1 MPTDRD
7 LQSIQEARDLIAR
20 AKGAQL
26 AFRPFSQEKVDA
38 IVKAMVE
45 AGFAAAEKLGKMAH
59 EETGFGKAADKK
71 KKNEFATKRVWE
83 SIKDLKTVGVINED
97 KQKKIIE
104 IAEPMGV
111 VAALVPSTNPTSTLM
126 FKSIIA
132 LKGRNAIVAS
142 PHPKAVNS
150 TLEAAAILAKAAEGA
165 GAPAGL
171 INCMS
176 IPTTEGTNELMRHK
190 QTSVILATGSTP
202 MVRAA
207 YSAGKPAYGVGP
219 GNVPSFIERTANVKK
234 AVADILSG
242 KMFDWGVL
250 CSTESAAILDA
261 PIQRMAV
268 EEFKKRGAYFVSPEE
283 KDRLSRLMFD
293 PRGAINPEIVGKAPT
308 VIAQMAGFDVPHD
321 TTVLVAELPDVGKDY
336 PLSREKL
343 SPVLALFTVNGWQEG
358 CEMCIKML
366 EFGGMGHSMV
376 IHSTD
381 SEVVLKFGL
390 EKPAFRILV
399 NTQAALGAVGYTN
412 ELLPSMTLGP
422 GTFGG
427 SIISENVSAK
437 HLINIKRLAF
447 ETRPINPPE
456 QFIAKTGVVAQSQ
469 VKRAH
474 AQIKSP
480 PSAGKTWREEIE
492 ERIRLKAGNPA
503 SGTPPGVH
511 GEGAEQ
517 RPRVRSQESEGK
529 VQQQEASRHE
539 FEQKSETPV
548 PLKPPEVK
556 GDGIEKKTEFGT
568 GISAEQIDKIIR
580 EFQR

>member
-1 MPTDRD
+1 MSLDKD
-7 LQSIQEARDLIAR
+7 LQSVQEARELVAR
-20 AKGAQL
+20 AKEAQL
-26 AFRPFSQEKVDA
+26 AFRPFSQQKVDA
-38 IVKAMVE
+38 IVKAMAD
-45 AGFAAAEKLGKMAH
+45 AGFAAAEKLGKMAN
-59 EETGFGKAADKK
+59 EETGFGKTADKK
-71 KKNEFATKRVWE
+71 QKNEFATKRVWE
-83 SIKDLKTVGVINED
+83 SIKDLRTVGVIEED
-97 KQKKIIE
+97 KQKRIIK

-126 FKSIIA
+126 FKAIISV
-132 LKGRNAIVAS
+132 KGRNAIVAS
-142 PHPKAVNS
+142 PHPRAVNS
-150 TLEAAAILAKAAEGA
+150 TLEATTIIAKAAEDA
-165 GAPAGL
+165 GAPKGL

-176 IPTTEGTNELMRHK
+176 IPTTEGTNELMRQKH
-190 QTSVILATGSTP
+190 TAVILATGSTP

-234 AVADILSG
+234 AVADIVSG

-250 CSTESAAILDA
+250 CSTESGAILDM
-261 PIQRMAV
+261 PIKKLAI
-268 EEFKKRGAYFVSPEE
+268 EEFKKRAAYFVSPEE

-293 PRGAINPEIVGKAPT
+293 SRGAINPNIVGKSPF
-308 VIAQMAGFDVPHD
+308 VIAQMAGFEVPHD
-321 TTVLVAELPDVGKDY
+321 TSVLVAELPGVGREY

-358 CEMCIKML
+358 CELCIKML

-390 EKPAFRILV
+390 EKPAFRVLV

-456 QFIAKTGVVAQSQ
+456 KFIAKAPPVVEPEP
-469 VKRAH
+469 KRFVRSASLTPVPG
-474 AQIKSP
+474 KS
-480 PSAGKTWREEIE
+480 WIEEID
-492 ERIRLKAGNPA
+492 ERIRLKAGNAMSTETSP
-503 SGTPPGVH
+503 SGQTAATRGAPQAEARTEHPTPENGN
-511 GEGAEQ
+511 
-517 RPRVRSQESEGK
+517 S
-529 VQQQEASRHE
+529 
-539 FEQKSETPV
+539 
-548 PLKPPEVK
+548 PEK
-556 GDGIEKKTEFGT
+556 NAEFGT

-580 EFQR
+580 DFQK

>member
-1 MPTDRD
+1 MPLDKD
-7 LQSIQEARDLIAR
+7 LQSVQEARDLVAR
-20 AKGAQL
+20 AKEAQL
-26 AFRPFSQEKVDA
+26 AFRPFTQEKVDA
-38 IVKAMVE
+38 IVKAMVD
-45 AGFAAAEKLGKMAH
+45 AGFAAAEKLGKLAH
-59 EETGFGKAADKK
+59 EETGFGKTADKK
-71 KKNEFATKRVWE
+71 TKNEFATKRVWE
-83 SIKDLKTVGVINED
+83 SIKDLKTVGVIDED
-97 KQKKIIE
+97 KQKRIIK

-126 FKSIIA
+126 FKAIIS
-132 LKGRNAIVAS
+132 LKGRNSIVAS
-142 PHPKAVNS
+142 PHPRAVNC
-150 TLEAAAILAKAAEGA
+150 TLEASNIIAKAAEGA
-165 GAPAGL
+165 GAPPGL

-176 IPTTEGTNELMRHK
+176 IPTTEGTNELMRQKH
-190 QTSVILATGSTP
+190 TAVILATGSTP
-202 MVRAA
+202 MVKAA

-234 AVADILSG
+234 AVADIVSG

-250 CSTESAAILDA
+250 CSTESGAILDA
-261 PIQRMAV
+261 PIKKLAI

-293 PRGAINPEIVGKAPT
+293 NRGAINPNVVGKSPVA
-308 VIAQMAGFDVPHD
+308 IAQMAGFDVPHD
-321 TTVLVAELPDVGKDY
+321 TSVLVAELPGVGREY

-343 SPVLALFTVNGWQEG
+343 SPVLSLFIVNGWQEG
-358 CEMCIKML
+358 CELCAKML

-437 HLINIKRLAF
+437 HLINVKRLAF

-456 QFIAKTGVVAQSQ
+456 QFIAKAGPGAQPEIKRLSVATTGTAPSG
-469 VKRAH
+469 
-474 AQIKSP
+474 KS
-480 PSAGKTWREEIE
+480 WMEEID
-492 ERIRLKAGNPA
+492 ERIRLKASNVTTFQPSAINGQHAVLVESPKDDGSKQPA
-503 SGTPPGVH
+503 VGTSSN
-511 GEGAEQ
+511 Q
-517 RPRVRSQESEGK
+517 REKGQQTEV
-529 VQQQEASRHE
+529 VQQS
-539 FEQKSETPV
+539 EQK
-548 PLKPPEVK
+548 KEVA
-556 GDGIEKKTEFGT
+556 EKKSEFGT
-568 GISAEQIDKIIR
+568 GISADQIDRIVR
-580 EFQR
+580 DFQK

>member
-1 MPTDRD
+1 MPHDKD
-7 LQSIQEARDLIAR
+7 LQSIQEARDLVAR
-20 AKGAQL
+20 AKEAQL
-26 AFRPFSQEKVDA
+26 AFHAFTQEKVNA
-38 IVKAMVE
+38 IVKAMVD
-45 AGFAAAEKLGKMAH
+45 AGFTAAEKLGKMAN

-83 SIKDLKTVGVINED
+83 SIKDLKTVGVIYED
-97 KQKKIIE
+97 KEKRIIE
-104 IAEPMGV
+104 IGEPMGV
-111 VAALVPSTNPTSTLM
+111 VAALIPSTNPTSTLM
-126 FKSIIA
+126 FKAIISV
-132 LKGRNAIVAS
+132 KGRNGIVAS
-142 PHPKAVNS
+142 PHPRAVNC
-150 TLEAAAILAKAAEGA
+150 TLEAANIISKAAESA

-176 IPTTEGTNELMRHK
+176 IPTTEGTDELMRHK
-190 QTSVILATGSTP
+190 LTDVILATGSTP

-234 AVADILSG
+234 AVADIVSG

-261 PIQRMAV
+261 PIKKLAI

-293 PRGAINPEIVGKAPT
+293 NRGAINPNVVGKSPVA
-308 VIAQMAGFDVPHD
+308 IAQMAGFDVPHD
-321 TTVLVAELPDVGKDY
+321 TSILVAELPAVGRDY

-343 SPVLALFTVNGWQEG
+343 SPVLALFTVNGWLEG
-358 CEMCIKML
+358 CELCIQIL
-366 EFGGMGHSMV
+366 QFGGMGHSMV

-381 SEVVLKFGL
+381 SEVILKFGL

-399 NTQAALGAVGYTN
+399 NTQAALGAIGYTN

-456 QFIAKTGVVAQSQ
+456 QFITKTAPGAQSEFR
-469 VKRAH
+469 KPLLTAFS
-474 AQIKSP
+474 AAPSGKS
-480 PSAGKTWREEIE
+480 WMEEIE
-492 ERIRLKAGNPA
+492 ERIRLKAGNA
-503 SGTPPGVH
+503 VIERH
-511 GEGAEQ
+511 AE
-517 RPRVRSQESEGK
+517 
-529 VQQQEASRHE
+529 A
-539 FEQKSETPV
+539 KSEKVLTGSKLSAPREEQEQE
-548 PLKPPEVK
+548 PTKPAVEPEK
-556 GDGIEKKTEFGT
+556 PDQKKPELGT
-568 GISAEQIDKIIR
+568 GISADQVDRIIR
-580 EFQR
+580 EFQK